1 MVRALP
7 RLLFAQCLQHGHRV
21 AIGWR
26 RCGIIEKGEGPG
38 LSLSKKGLR
47 RRELVLDFLL
57 ASGEVSK
64 ARATL
69 RRWNRENPDRIV
81 AWEWVEEAVIAKIR
95 GDALVHRRPN
105 DALEHLQRHREF
117 TRRLPGDLVE
127 RLFTEAR

>member
-1 MVRALP
+1 M
-7 RLLFAQCLQHGHRV
+7 
-21 AIGWR
+21 
-26 RCGIIEKGEGPG
+26 
-38 LSLSKKGLR
+38 
-47 RRELVLDFLL
+47 DFLL

-64 ARATL
+64 ARASL

-127 RLFTEAR
+127 LLFEQTT

>member
-1 MVRALP
+1 M
-7 RLLFAQCLQHGHRV
+7 
-21 AIGWR
+21 
-26 RCGIIEKGEGPG
+26 
-38 LSLSKKGLR
+38 
-47 RRELVLDFLL
+47 DFLL

-117 TRRLPGDLVE
+117 TQRLPGDLVE
-127 RLFTEAR
+127 LLFSGTV